1 MTRASIWFCNVV
13 LTSSSLLL
21 AGAAFAQ
28 TPAAPQAPRESGLKR
43 IFSAGLNS
51 LRLVFTSIGG
61 LGSGTDAT
69 GAVWRV
75 DVRDGA
81 SRRIGNADDLAWPV
95 ASPDGLAVFALRKG
109 QIVRIAIGD
118 GSETPV
124 GAPAEWRTLLGVA
137 PDGTVLAVVESDP
150 WPRQAMLGPD
160 GHRIELPPP
169 EEDDE
174 RKLIGLL
181 LQNARS
187 YADGVRLEVRDSE
200 HGGRGRDVFLI
211 DGARQRN
218 LSNCGDDLCV
228 QPSRS
233 PDGNYVLFIRASRS

>member
-1 MTRASIWFCNVV
+1 MTWASIWFCNVV

-21 AGAAFAQ
+21 AGAVFAQ
-28 TPAAPQAPRESGLKR
+28 TPAAPQAPRESALKR
-43 IFSAGLNS
+43 IFSAGLDS

-61 LGSGTDAT
+61 LGSGTDAIGT
-69 GAVWRV
+69 VWRV
-75 DVRDGA
+75 DVRGGA
-81 SRRIGNADDLAWPV
+81 SRRIGNANDLAWPV
-95 ASPDGLAVFALRKG
+95 ASPDGLFVFAVRKG
-109 QIVRIAIGD
+109 QVVRIAMGD

-124 GAPAEWRTLLGVA
+124 GAPAEWSTLLGVA
-137 PDGTVLAVVESDP
+137 PDGTVLAVVEGDP
-150 WPRQAMLGPD
+150 WPRRAMLGPD
-160 GHRIELPPP
+160 GQRTELPPP
-169 EEDDE
+169 EDDEE

-200 HGGRGRDVFLI
+200 RGGRGRDVFLI

-233 PDGNYVLFIRASRS
+233 PDGNHVLFIRASRS